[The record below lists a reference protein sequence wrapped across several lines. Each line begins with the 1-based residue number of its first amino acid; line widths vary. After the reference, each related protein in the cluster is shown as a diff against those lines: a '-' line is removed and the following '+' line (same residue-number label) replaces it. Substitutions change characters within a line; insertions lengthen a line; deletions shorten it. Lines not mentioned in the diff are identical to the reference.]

1 MKKHLYI
8 ILIVLIAI
16 STNYAQAVK
25 KHIEPSKNKIEAKA
39 EEKAID
45 VLSLDKNKNGKVFQC
60 PMDWA
65 VISDKAGN
73 CNICGMKLKE
83 YSVLQAKENL
93 DKYLKASK
101 KHNHKEMKEM
111 NKNASLWNSVCP
123 LEGGAVSIE
132 AGTSEFKGKKIGFC
146 CEDCKAEFDKKP
158 EKYIQNLSKDG
169 KKFLTKK

>member
-1 MKKHLYI
+1 MKK
-8 ILIVLIAI
+8 LIYTTLVLLI
-16 STNYAQAVK
+16 TNSYANAQAVK

-83 YSVLQAKENL
+83 YSVVQAKENL

-101 KHNHKEMKEM
+101 KHNHKDMKEM
-111 NKNASLWNSVCP
+111 NKNASL
-123 LEGGAVSIE
+123 
-132 AGTSEFKGKKIGFC
+132 
-146 CEDCKAEFDKKP
+146 
-158 EKYIQNLSKDG
+158 
-169 KKFLTKK
+169 